1 MNDTSRK
8 APVAESK
15 ATEPP
20 AAVEPPAPSVPGVI
34 DYADFSKVELRTAR
48 IVAAEKIPGAT
59 KLLKVEVMIGSE
71 RRQLVAGIAM
81 HYAPEDL
88 LDKTVVVVTNLKPAV
103 LRGVK
108 SEGML
113 LAATK
118 GESLRLVT
126 VDGNLSSGVTVK

>member
-1 MNDTSRK
+1 MTDPSTEKPAGKS
-8 APVAESK
+8 AADPV
-15 ATEPP
+15 PP
-20 AAVEPPAPSVPGVI
+20 EVPGLI
-34 DYADFSKVELRTAR
+34 DYREFGRVELKTAR
-48 IVAAEKIPGAT
+48 VVSAEKIPGAT
-59 KLLKVEVMIGSE
+59 KLLKVDVMIGDE

-81 HYAPEDL
+81 HYTPEEL

-118 GESLRLVT
+118 GESLRLIT
-126 VDGNLSSGVTVK
+126 VDGNMSSGAKVQ